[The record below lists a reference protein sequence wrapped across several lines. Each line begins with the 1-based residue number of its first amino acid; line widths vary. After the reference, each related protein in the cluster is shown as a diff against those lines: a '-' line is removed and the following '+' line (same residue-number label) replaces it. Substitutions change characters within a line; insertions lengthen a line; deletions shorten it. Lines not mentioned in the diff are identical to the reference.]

1 MYKIE
6 YVDFSKNWYLEII
19 QFGTWIL
26 NLCDI
31 ANLNVNVFV
40 NHLFLT
46 AAAER
51 NGVYRWDFTFQMV
64 L

>member
-1 MYKIE
+1 
-6 YVDFSKNWYLEII
+6 
-19 QFGTWIL
+19 L